1 MSDIRYVVEISP
13 FIFEDRRAYQKLK
26 NSAGSEQTL
35 WLIRKV
41 VEGKIRIADFYKDD
55 FEDDLNLYRKY

>member
-41 VEGKIRIADFYKDD
+41 AEGKIRIADFYT
-55 FEDDLNLYRKY
+55 EDLDKL

>member
-26 NSAGSEQTL
+26 NSAVSEQTL

-41 VEGKIRIADFYKDD
+41 AEGKIRIEDFYT
-55 FEDDLNLYRKY
+55 EDLDKL